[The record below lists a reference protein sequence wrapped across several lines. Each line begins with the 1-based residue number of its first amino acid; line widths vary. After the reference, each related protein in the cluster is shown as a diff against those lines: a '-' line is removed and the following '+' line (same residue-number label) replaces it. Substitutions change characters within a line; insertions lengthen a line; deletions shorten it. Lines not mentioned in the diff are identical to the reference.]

1 MSDAAFDEEWELP
14 DPRELARQQNE
25 QLRRSAFL
33 TAIASGTPPLHAAIE
48 VDWSPAQMRAAL
60 ADKDFAQA
68 VADATDR
75 RDEIIERKLFRL
87 AKKGNMPAIQFWLLN
102 RRPERWA
109 DVKRIEKHSTHQ
121 VSVAV
126 IDATRESVLATL
138 KEALQSGGGIAELQP
153 GGIIDVE
160 VVEDGS
166 EGTA

>member
-1 MSDAAFDEEWELP
+1 MSNAAADDWELP

-25 QLRRSAFL
+25 QMRRSAFL
-33 TAIASGTPPLHAAIE
+33 TSIAGGTPPLHAAVE
-48 VDWSPAQMRAAL
+48 VGWSPAQMRAAL
-60 ADKDFAQA
+60 NEKDFAAA
-68 VADATDR
+68 VADAADQ
-75 RDEIIERKLFRL
+75 RDEVIERRLYKL

-138 KEALQSGGGIAELQP
+138 KQALAGSGIAALQP

-160 VVEDGS
+160 EVDGGS